1 MLVVER
7 RSEYAGRGLNP
18 RPERSTPAKYPPATP
33 NPARF
38 PLRESSCFL
47 AFIQCPCV
55 DGSFRSGVQP
65 TTGTRS
71 ERYTHAK
78 YPPVT
83 PNPARPPSCKSFC
96 FLAFIQCPCVGGS
109 FRSGVQ
115 PPTGIHRSAQGRNDT
130 PTLNIR
136 LQLQIRQGL
145 PRVNL
150 SVFWH
155 PSNALAGVDRSGRG
169 CNPRPARSRASR
181 DESFFSASEMW

>member
-18 RPERSTPAKYPPATP
+18 RPERSTPAKYPPVTPNPERPPSCESFCFLASIQCPCVGGSFRSGVQPPTGTRSERYIPAEYLPATP

-47 AFIQCPCV
+47 
-55 DGSFRSGVQP
+55 SS
-65 TTGTRS
+65 
-71 ERYTHAK
+71 
-78 YPPVT
+78 
-83 PNPARPPSCKSFC
+83 
-96 FLAFIQCPCVGGS
+96 IQCPCVGGS

-115 PPTGIHRSAQGRNDT
+115 PPTGIHRPAQGWNDI
-130 PTLNIR
+130 PLLNIR

-150 SVFWH
+150 PVFGH
-155 PSNALAGVDRSGRG
+155 SSNALAWVDRSGRG